1 MSSSELALF
10 EKADAIIATLPSEM
24 QNDPVVSDFVIEA
37 LENKIST
44 IEIRTT
50 ALEIGQEQL
59 KQAMTHGFNLVNQE
73 LQTVKQEAREDRIHA
88 TYAKQEAERARAIA
102 EQSWAKLQEV
112 AVGVAKAEAKADGA
126 RDIAKTTSRFAGIDP
141 WVPVALTAIVIF
153 VALTMFT
160 RVEKQERR
168 PERESQSSVAPTPT
182 PAPLPANTYDCAG
195 SKFNGSTV
203 DFSRCRKLSGV

>member
-1 MSSSELALF
+1 MTKDDALVVQETREIVQALPVESQCDKDLVMAIAGSLREGQDRHAVQIKALELAHKRLERKVDKGF
-10 EKADAIIATLPSEM
+10 ELIAKDL
-24 QNDPVVSDFVIEA
+24 
-37 LENKIST
+37 
-44 IEIRTT
+44 
-50 ALEIGQEQL
+50 
-59 KQAMTHGFNLVNQE
+59 QA
-73 LQTVKQEAREDRIHA
+73 VKQEAREDRIHA
-88 TYAKQEAERARAIA
+88 AYAKQAAEQAKAIA

-141 WVPVALTAIVIF
+141 WVPVALTAVIIF
-153 VALTMFT
+153 IALAMFT

-168 PERESQSSVAPTPT
+168 PERESQSSVAPT

-203 DFSRCRKLSGV
+203 DFSKCRKVSGV